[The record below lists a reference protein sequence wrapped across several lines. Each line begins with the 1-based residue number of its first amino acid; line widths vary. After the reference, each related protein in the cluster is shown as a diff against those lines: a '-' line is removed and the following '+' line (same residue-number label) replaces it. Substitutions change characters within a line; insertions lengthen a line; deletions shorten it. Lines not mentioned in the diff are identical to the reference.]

1 MIKRSLYYWGRLYTS
16 QLQKGMPYS
25 SLHKTITINLL
36 NFVMF
41 PEYEA
46 FHTTGILWNQQQQK
60 KLSDELKF
68 ILWRFQN
75 SCNSG
80 GMNK

>member
-41 PEYEA
+41 PENLMESTA
-46 FHTTGILWNQQQQK
+46 TK
-60 KLSDELKF
+60 EVK
-68 ILWRFQN
+68 
-75 SCNSG
+75 
-80 GMNK
+80 